1 MSYLGIYDVTLMRQ
15 ILKNKYYFYWMTQNI
30 YREPTLMSLNVGS
43 LTKKITN

>member
-15 ILKNKYYFYWMTQNI
+15 ILKNKYYSCWMTQNI